1 MDFTISRRLSSG
13 RLYAYYKKRFWFWDD
28 TRNVW
33 TESHLMSQKYER
45 EHSARAALTPEDFM
59 SDLTR
64 FSPLDEYELDS
75 VMVDALKNAIP
86 CKTVPIEPVKEE
98 SECPVSIP
106 EASPQ
111 SSESAPSE
119 ASANVSSV
127 LTSAPPMNCTPDVSI
142 GTPSGMNLPDK
153 PLTFIPENKTPEFDY
168 SGLDKQTVEDLHFA
182 EDEYRHGKK
191 LAERGLVHMGNA
203 IAAAHD
209 ALCDTVV
216 QQLDN
221 GQFAKKE
228 DTFRAWCC
236 SIGITKSTAYNL
248 LQVSALMDGSSP
260 RQKAVLEALPPTLLY
275 AVAKPSAP
283 EELVEKV
290 KNGEVSTNKEYQALL
305 AQIRE
310 KDEALAAEKAR
321 ADAAEK
327 SAQNAHKENSYFKEL
342 VKSAEAQTSK
352 DAQKREEAEN
362 RYESA
367 LADINGLTEKNA
379 QLKAQV
385 DAAEAERDKLLGAK
399 NRAAW
404 AESHI
409 QDVEAQRDAALA
421 DVQGLTEQNAKLQ
434 QSYHDA
440 DESRIAANLQRQK
453 AEAER
458 DRAEQRAKTAEEA
471 LKKQPIAAV
480 IDEEEI
486 DRRAAEKAWGLADAR
501 NAELAKD
508 NANLKKQVAALRS
521 RINDDAQA
529 DFEQANY
536 CASLMQAAWDNSKAS
551 YSRLVGEDLEST
563 FQTICGTLNSIME
576 EASLLCRQ
584 PSNHDGGDRDE

>member
-45 EHSARAALTPEDFM
+45 EHSARAVLTPEDFM

-98 SECPVSIP
+98 SEFPVSIP
-106 EASPQ
+106 ETSPQ
-111 SSESAPSE
+111 SSESAPAGHVDS
-119 ASANVSSV
+119 
-127 LTSAPPMNCTPDVSI
+127 TSA
-142 GTPSGMNLPDK
+142 TPSALPIQANAADALQGAL
-153 PLTFIPENKTPEFDY
+153 PTAPSFDFGADDETNALMLQDAQTFIT
-168 SGLDKQTVEDLHFA
+168 
-182 EDEYRHGKK
+182 
-191 LAERGLVHMGNA
+191 GNMA
-203 IAAAHD
+203 RIMAAKHAHD
-209 ALCDTVV
+209 LCANHYKGTWGKWCAAVGISRDTGDRMVSVAAQCGNIQLEGKSILDV
-216 QQLDN
+216 QPM
-221 GQFAKKE
+221 K
-228 DTFRAWCC
+228 
-236 SIGITKSTAYNL
+236 
-248 LQVSALMDGSSP
+248 
-260 RQKAVLEALPPTLLY
+260 LLY
-275 AVAKPSAP
+275 AAAKPSTP
-283 EELVEKV
+283 EEV
-290 KNGEVSTNKEYQALL
+290 KQAVFSGDITTYKEYQ
-305 AQIRE
+305 
-310 KDEALAAEKAR
+310 
-321 ADAAEK
+321 
-327 SAQNAHKENSYFKEL
+327 EL
-342 VKSAEAQTSK
+342 M
-352 DAQKREEAEN
+352 
-362 RYESA
+362 
-367 LADINGLTEKNA
+367 A
-379 QLKAQV
+379 QLKAKETELSETN
-385 DAAEAERDKLLGAK
+385 ARAK
-399 NRAAW
+399 E
-404 AESHI
+404 AESHY
-409 QDVEAQRDAALA
+409 EAALS
-421 DVQGLTEQNAKLQ
+421 DLNGLTEQNAKLQ

-440 DESRIAANLQRQK
+440 EESRIAANLQRQK

-458 DRAEQRAKTAEEA
+458 DRAEERAKNAEDA
-471 LKKQPIAAV
+471 LKKQPITAV

-551 YSRLVGEDLEST
+551 YSRLAGEDLEST

-584 PSNHDGGDRDE
+584 PSDHDGGDRDE

>member
-13 RLYAYYKKRFWFWDD
+13 HLYAYYKKRFWFWDD

-45 EHSARAALTPEDFM
+45 EHSARAAFTPEDFM

-75 VMVDALKNAIP
+75 VMVDSLKNAIP

-98 SECPVSIP
+98 ASPVSAVTP
-106 EASPQ
+106 PAEVVEPFGNTPAAPTFDFSALGDLSDQATEADQ
-111 SSESAPSE
+111 Q
-119 ASANVSSV
+119 
-127 LTSAPPMNCTPDVSI
+127 
-142 GTPSGMNLPDK
+142 
-153 PLTFIPENKTPEFDY
+153 F
-168 SGLDKQTVEDLHFA
+168 DLHYGA
-182 EDEYRHGKK
+182 AQDEYLISCIY
-191 LAERGLVHMGNA
+191 LARIH
-203 IAAAHD
+203 
-209 ALCDTVV
+209 ALT
-216 QQLDN
+216 
-221 GQFAKKE
+221 AKAGRYGGG
-228 DTFRAWCC
+228 TW
-236 SIGITKSTAYNL
+236 TKWYESKGMSEG
-248 LQVSALMDGSSP
+248 SARTM
-260 RQKAVLEALPPTLLY
+260 
-275 AVAKPSAP
+275 
-283 EELVEKV
+283 V
-290 KNGEVSTNKEYQALL
+290 KNGEAFNSATVAELKQLPELTRKDLNLIARSGCAEQVVAAGGDGQRVQELL
-305 AQIRE
+305 AQIRK

-385 DAAEAERDKLLGAK
+385 DAAEAREEE
-399 NRAAW
+399 AW
-404 AESHI
+404 
-409 QDVEAQRDAALA
+409 RM
-421 DVQGLTEQNAKLQ
+421 
-434 QSYHDA
+434 QS
-440 DESRIAANLQRQK
+440 K
-453 AEAER
+453 
-458 DRAEQRAKTAEEA
+458 AEQRAKTAEEA

-486 DRRAAEKAWGLADAR
+486 DRRATEKAWGLADAR

-551 YSRLVGEDLEST
+551 YSRLAGEDLEST

-584 PSNHDGGDRDE
+584 PSDHDGGDRDE